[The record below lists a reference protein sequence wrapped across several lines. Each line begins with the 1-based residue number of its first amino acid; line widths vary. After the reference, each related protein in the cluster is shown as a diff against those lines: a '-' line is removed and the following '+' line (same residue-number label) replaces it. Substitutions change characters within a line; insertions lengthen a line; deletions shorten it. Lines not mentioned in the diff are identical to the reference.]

1 MKPKAILV
9 TAFLMVAV
17 VVAIIIA
24 WIIWRPGVT
33 AV

>member
-9 TAFLMVAV
+9 MAFLMVAV

-24 WIIWRPGVT
+24 WIIWRPDVT
-33 AV
+33 GA

>member
-24 WIIWRPGVT
+24 WIIWRPDVT
-33 AV
+33 GM

>member
-9 TAFLMVAV
+9 TAFLTVAV
-17 VVAIIIA
+17 VVAIIMA
-24 WIIWRPGVT
+24 WIIWRPEVI